1 MPLNSYKLIYCRVQH
16 AGSHQNHLKKNYGL
30 ICSFQAYLGGEGPIE
45 GVADGSYDLV
55 VMSGGFAHGHLSIE
69 VLRQAARALKP
80 KTGLFVNSMK
90 ELYITSVPQLR
101 GLETL
106 MGQMEQEGI
115 WKWTCQRC

>member
-1 MPLNSYKLIYCRVQH
+1 
-16 AGSHQNHLKKNYGL
+16 
-30 ICSFQAYLGGEGPIE
+30 
-45 GVADGSYDLV
+45 
-55 VMSGGFAHGHLSIE
+55 MSASFAHGHLSIE

-106 MGQMEQEGI
+106 MRQMEQEGI
-115 WKWTCQRC
+115 WKWNLRLGDENEWPGLYQACRRLEETPIAQKDAT